1 MTGFMAPALARD
13 GPIVPCHVVLAGF
26 LERTALEAAGKAA
39 QLFIPVAA
47 VVTAQLVLLKAAV
60 LGLTLGVCL
69 DQVRACCVAM
79 ARGPGVAIA
88 TAQNGIVAA
97 APSVATGLIEATVPF
112 LIQSTV
118 DRRAGADA
126 PVRMVVGT
134 NPAHYRCQAV
144 EAMFL

>member
-1 MTGFMAPALARD
+1 MAPALARD

-39 QLFIPVAA
+39 RLFVPVAA
-47 VVTAQLVLLKAAV
+47 VVTAQLVLLRATV

-69 DQVRACCVAM
+69 DRVLARCVAM

-88 TAQNGIVAA
+88 TAQGGIVFA
-97 APSVATGLIEATVPF
+97 APGVATGLTESTVPV
-112 LIQSTV
+112 LKQPAV
-118 DRRAGADA
+118 DRMAGADA
-126 PVRMVVGT
+126 PVLMVVGI